1 MDLGFDIDV
10 LSNLP
15 KTWLP
20 EMEREKSARR
30 KELLDL
36 GVPLELVMAQEVEE
50 ERKWAIRC
58 WKHLGEVVEEE
69 EVCMFSG
76 LGLFVLYICV
86 NIRQNQ
92 PPKSRFKIWP

>member
-1 MDLGFDIDV
+1 MDLGFEIDV

-15 KTWLP
+15 KACLP

-50 ERKWAIRC
+50 ERKWAIYC
-58 WKHLGEVVEEE
+58 WKHLGKVVEEE
-69 EVCMFSG
+69 EVCMFKGFRSIC
-76 LGLFVLYICV
+76 FVYLC
-86 NIRQNQ
+86 
-92 PPKSRFKIWP
+92 